1 MTEIIDDIISER
13 AKILE
18 NLDKTQY
25 FYGNEVVILRPEV
38 LRKIAIKMEKWA
50 NELIDVT
57 ASRIVQR

>member
-50 NELIDVT
+50 NELIEI
-57 ASRIVQR
+57 SGEKNEK